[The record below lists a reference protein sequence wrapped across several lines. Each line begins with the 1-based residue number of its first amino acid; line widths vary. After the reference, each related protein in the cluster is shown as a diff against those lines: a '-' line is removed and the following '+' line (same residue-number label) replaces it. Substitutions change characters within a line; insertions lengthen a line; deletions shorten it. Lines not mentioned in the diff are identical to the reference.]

1 MTKPRILFISQEL
14 TPYLTEQPAS
24 VRGRLIPQ
32 GLQEKGN
39 EVRTFMPKYGC
50 INERRNQL
58 HEVIRLSGMNL
69 IIDDTDHPLII
80 KVATLLPT
88 RMQVYFIDN
97 DDYFRH
103 SANKELEIA
112 ASPEDNDE
120 RLLFFVR
127 GTIETV
133 KKLRWA
139 PQVIHCMGWISSLA
153 PMYLKRLYND
163 DPALCDAKIVFSL
176 TGRGNMAE
184 PMPERLVEKMKLDQ
198 LTDEDFLHLAGNKA
212 VTVSDLA
219 RIGIDYADAV
229 VIDDP
234 EADSELIEY
243 AKSKGKPVLEYG
255 DPQRPVEDVDAEV
268 ISRLLEFYKSI

>member
-14 TPYLTEQPAS
+14 TPYLSETPTS
-24 VRGRLIPQ
+24 IRGRLIPQ

-103 SANKELEIA
+103 SPNKELEIA
-112 ASPEDNDE
+112 TSPDDNDE

-139 PQVIHCMGWISSLA
+139 PQVIHCMGWISALA
-153 PMYLKRLYND
+153 PMYLKRLYSD

-184 PMPERLVEKMKLDQ
+184 PLPERLVEKMKLDQ
-198 LTDEDFLHLAGNKA
+198 LSDEDFHHLAGNKA
-212 VTVSDLA
+212 VTVGDLA

-229 VIDDP
+229 TVDDP

-243 AKSKGKPVLEYG
+243 AKSLGKPVLEYG
-255 DPQRPVEDVDAEV
+255 DPARPVEEVDAEV
-268 ISRLLEFYKSI
+268 IGRLLDFYKSI